1 MAKEISPQQ
10 VQNIVIL
17 GFKRMERFNKVQAML
32 VKSYVSHYYR
42 EQFGIVGTEP
52 LNLVFNTVTAYIPT
66 LIMKNPVTKVIT
78 PHLEHKQSAE
88 LLGLALDADARQTH
102 MKEELRAWATNAL
115 FGWGWMKVGIAAAG
129 HMVQIGDTYIDPGQV
144 YATNIDIDD
153 FGFDP
158 TCKSIRT
165 AKSMWHRTTIP
176 RQYLLDTDG
185 YDHDVVV
192 NLPTSPTS
200 MADSISGLTVADDA
214 QAAMVTMQDEVD
226 IVEMH
231 VPETNQLVTMGD
243 PTQRIQNKYLR
254 VEDYYGPKEGPYVPL
269 SFTPPVPGNPFPVAP
284 MSIWHDL
291 AVETNR
297 VFVKII
303 DQIHA
308 QKDIGLYT
316 PSQVDTV
323 EKIEAAVTGDW
334 IPTMDPKGI
343 NNISLGGQNNK
354 NEVALSQFYG
364 WYNLIA
370 GNPDQ
375 MSGTASPGSATGKET
390 ATKTQITQANASIA
404 TEDMRDTLYDQTGE
418 VARRKCWY
426 FWTDPLIN
434 KTLTKRMI
442 GGEQIQLHLT
452 PEQRQGDFLDY
463 VFRIV
468 QRSMSRLDPVTRS
481 KRIEMFCTNIIS
493 GAANSALAMM
503 QVGQPFNIPVYLTKI
518 ATEWDILEDVDE
530 MFSDPAFQQKLAM
543 YLSVGAK
550 DTGQASTS
558 SSAAGAA
565 QNKGN
570 PQARTVQTP
579 QQDFNQQAQSV
590 AAVAQSANQGNL

>member
-1 MAKEISPQQ
+1 MAKEITPQQ

-17 GFKRMERFNKVQAML
+17 GFKRMEHFNKVQAML

-42 EQFGIVGTEP
+42 ETYGIEGSEP
-52 LNLVFNTVTAYIPT
+52 LNLVFNTVAAYIPT
-66 LIMKNPVTKVIT
+66 LIMKNPMTKVVT
-78 PHLEHKQSAE
+78 PYVEHKMTAD
-88 LLGLALDADARQTH
+88 LLGLALDADARQTR
-102 MKEELRAWATNAL
+102 MKDELRAWATNAL

-129 HMVQIGDTYIDPGQV
+129 HMIQLGDVNIDPGQV
-144 YATNIDIDD
+144 YAVNIDIDD

-165 AKSMWHRTTIP
+165 AKSMWHRTTVP

-185 YDHDVVV
+185 YDHDVVM
-192 NLPTSPTS
+192 NLPASRTS
-200 MADSISGLTVADDA
+200 MTDSVSGLTIADEA
-214 QAAMVTMQDEVD
+214 MSAMVTMQDEVD
-226 IVEMH
+226 VVEMH

-254 VEDYYGPKEGPYVPL
+254 VEDFYGPKEGPYVPL

-291 AVETNR
+291 AIETNR
-297 VFVKII
+297 VFVKIL
-303 DQIHA
+303 DQIHS
-308 QKDIGLYT
+308 QKDIGLYS
-316 PSQVDTV
+316 PAQVDTV
-323 EKIEAAVTGDW
+323 DKIQDAHTGDW

-343 NNISLGGQNNK
+343 NQVSMGGQNNK
-354 NEVALSQFYG
+354 NEAALAQLYA
-364 WYNLIA
+364 WYNHMS
-370 GNPDQ
+370 GNPDTL
-375 MSGTASPGSATGKET
+375 SGSVAPGSGQGKET
-390 ATKTQITQANASIA
+390 ATKTQATMANASIA
-404 TEDMRDTLYDQTGE
+404 TEDMRDILYDQTAE
-418 VARRKCWY
+418 VNRRKCWY

-434 KTLTKRMI
+434 KPLTKRMI
-442 GGEQIQLHLT
+442 GGEQIQLYLT

-468 QRSMSRLDPVTRS
+468 QRSMSHLDPVTRS
-481 KRIEMFCTNIIS
+481 KRIEAFCTNIIP

-503 QVGQPFNIPVYLTKI
+503 QVGQPFNIPMYLTKI

-530 MFSDPAFQQKLAM
+530 MFNDPAFVQKLAM
-543 YLSVGAK
+543 YLSMGSK

-558 SSAAGAA
+558 ASGAA

-579 QQDFNQQAQSV
+579 QQDFNQQAQNV
-590 AAVAQSANQGNL
+590 AAVAQSNNQGGL